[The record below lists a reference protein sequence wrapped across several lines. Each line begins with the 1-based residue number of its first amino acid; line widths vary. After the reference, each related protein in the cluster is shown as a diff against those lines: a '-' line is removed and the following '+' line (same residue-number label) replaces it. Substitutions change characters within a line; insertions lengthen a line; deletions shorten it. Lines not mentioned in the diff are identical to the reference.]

1 MSRKKVEKTNLR
13 RERCVLALLLLVVC
27 VGPVGAQDAAGR
39 IRVHV
44 LPVANR
50 SGNGQFDAVAE
61 TVTGTVALTL
71 RLLDA
76 C

>member
-39 IRVHV
+39 VRVHV
-44 LPVANR
+44 LPVAVGELLPFAAHS
-50 SGNGQFDAVAE
+50 SG
-61 TVTGTVALTL
+61 
-71 RLLDA
+71 
-76 C
+76 